1 MINRLVAVL
10 SIGYSIF
17 LFSTGDSTSALA
29 KSAALILFGAAVLIS
44 ELPLPKFNFKR
55 TRKEPEE
62 MTVEKWQ
69 TEEEEDV
76 TFTLDT
82 SNLLGLINIPRIND
96 IIPKL
101 KEISKH
107 QILTNNINLIKRL
120 FEENSICSNNIKE
133 DSNLITLYNY

>member
-29 KSAALILFGAAVLIS
+29 KSAALMLFGAAVLIS
-44 ELPLPKFNFKR
+44 ELPLPKINFKR

-69 TEEEEDV
+69 TEEEDV
-76 TFTLDT
+76 TQADYRAICY
-82 SNLLGLINIPRIND
+82 LLQRAGSIYCPD
-96 IIPKL
+96 
-101 KEISKH
+101 S
-107 QILTNNINLIKRL
+107 INLIQQVQANFFKKMSEGVLPTQAAAPAPAQSQTKR
-120 FEENSICSNNIKE
+120 K
-133 DSNLITLYNY
+133 

>member
-29 KSAALILFGAAVLIS
+29 KSAALMLFGAAVLIS
-44 ELPLPKFNFKR
+44 ELPLPKINFKR

-76 TFTLDT
+76 TQADYRAICY
-82 SNLLGLINIPRIND
+82 LLQRAGSINCP
-96 IIPKL
+96 
-101 KEISKH
+101 
-107 QILTNNINLIKRL
+107 
-120 FEENSICSNNIKE
+120 
-133 DSNLITLYNY
+133 DSITLIQQVQANFFKKMSEGVLPTQAASPAPAQSQTKRK

>member
-76 TFTLDT
+76 TQADYRAICYLLQRAGNIGCPDSVTLIQQVQANFFKKMSEGVLPSRPVNT
-82 SNLLGLINIPRIND
+82 TVSAP
-96 IIPKL
+96 PAQ
-101 KEISKH
+101 S
-107 QILTNNINLIKRL
+107 QTKR
-120 FEENSICSNNIKE
+120 K
-133 DSNLITLYNY
+133 

>member
-76 TFTLDT
+76 TQADYRAICYLLQRAGNIGCPDSVTLIQQVQANFFKKMSEGVLPSPVVVPPVQSQT
-82 SNLLGLINIPRIND
+82 
-96 IIPKL
+96 
-101 KEISKH
+101 
-107 QILTNNINLIKRL
+107 KR
-120 FEENSICSNNIKE
+120 K
-133 DSNLITLYNY
+133 